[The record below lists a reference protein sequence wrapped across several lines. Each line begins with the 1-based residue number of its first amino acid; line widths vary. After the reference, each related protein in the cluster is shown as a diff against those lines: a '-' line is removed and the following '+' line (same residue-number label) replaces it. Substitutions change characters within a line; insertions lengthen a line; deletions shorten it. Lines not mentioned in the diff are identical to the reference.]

1 MAVIEKWIE
10 IKAPVEH
17 VFDLL
22 GQTGN
27 FPQWMRNVEIVKRS
41 DNQQALLKKCA
52 ASGAGVEWRLEP
64 LMFEPHRR
72 LAWRLASDATSAQAE
87 AIFEETRRGTTLM
100 RFVFSDETPRTQPSA
115 ADFFGEHP
123 AQALEESVQRFKHL
137 AEQDDD
143 DEDAATVIKLPRA
156 EKAATTERET
166 KEFSAPAVAE
176 AARNAQANE
185 SIHRATSPRRSVLSL
200 LHVILTAV
208 ALALITACAVWL
220 FTAKRHQTAAADTQ
234 AQLPSSNATPT
245 ASPSSS
251 IPFQTAT
258 SEHESKA
265 TKSVSNNGSTNQS
278 LHIPARVNSS
288 SAGNDT
294 ATERSSA
301 EAHQRTEL
309 RVALNEWLTAIN
321 AHSID
326 KEMSLYAPTIERYYL
341 RRNLSQ
347 ANVRADK
354 LRLAARARLIDVIVS
369 EPEIIFA
376 PDGNSATMI
385 FRKQYNIEGSRFKN
399 RGEVV
404 QELKWLKTK
413 AGWRIINERDVK
425 VIR

>member
-1 MAVIEKWIE
+1 MSVIEKWIE

-72 LAWRLASDATSAQAE
+72 LAWHLASDAASAQAE

-100 RFVFSDETPRTQPSA
+100 RFVFSDETPRRQPSA

-123 AQALEESVQRFKHL
+123 AQALEEDVQRFKHL
-137 AEQDDD
+137 AEQDD

-156 EKAATTERET
+156 EKAATTEREI
-166 KEFSAPAVAE
+166 KEFSAPVVSE
-176 AARNAQANE
+176 AARIVQADE
-185 SIHRATSPRRSVLSL
+185 TIHRATSPRRSVLSL

-220 FTAKRHQTAAADTQ
+220 FTSKRHQTVAADTQ

-245 ASPSSS
+245 
-251 IPFQTAT
+251 
-258 SEHESKA
+258 
-265 TKSVSNNGSTNQS
+265 
-278 LHIPARVNSS
+278 
-288 SAGNDT
+288 
-294 ATERSSA
+294 ERSSA
-301 EAHQRTEL
+301 EAHQRIEL
-309 RVALNEWLTAIN
+309 RAALNEWLTAIN

-326 KEMSLYAPTIERYYL
+326 KEMNLYAPTIERYYL

-399 RGEVV
+399 RSEVV
-404 QELKWLKTK
+404 KELKWLKTK
-413 AGWRIINERDVK
+413 AGWRIISERDVK